1 MERLPLMHPTLQ
13 TGRLIL
19 REWRDDDV
27 APFSAMST
35 NPLVMQY
42 LTKLPDRSAIERWVD
57 DVRAHFRRH
66 GFGLWAIEIP
76 GIAPFVGFTGLTVVP
91 YEAHFTPAIEVAWR
105 LSPEYWRKGLVA
117 EAATTALNVGFR
129 SLEFQ
134 EIMANAA
141 INNSASIRVMERL
154 GMNRNPDDDFDH
166 PLKPPQDPLRRQ
178 VLFRIGRKE
187 WLTRHERS
195 IRPLSLERL
204 SKPRTPSGSGSSEGM
219 PAPAPTS
226 LRPKGG
232 PTACFGEF
240 TLTGILSV
248 LRTGFR

>member
-1 MERLPLMHPTLQ
+1 MERLALMHPTLQ
-13 TGRLIL
+13 TARLVL

-27 APFSAMST
+27 APFSVMST

-42 LTKLPDRSAIERWVD
+42 LTKLPDESAIERWVD
-57 DVRAHFRRH
+57 NVRAHFRLH

-76 GIAPFVGFTGLTVVP
+76 GIAPFVGFAGLTVVP

-105 LSPEYWRKGLVA
+105 LSPEYWRKGLVT
-117 EAATTALNVGFR
+117 EAATAALNVGFR

-134 EIMANAA
+134 EIVANAA

-166 PLKPPQDPLRRQ
+166 PLKPQQDPLRRQ
-178 VLFRIGRKE
+178 VLFRIHRKE

-195 IRPLSLERL
+195 
-204 SKPRTPSGSGSSEGM
+204 
-219 PAPAPTS
+219 
-226 LRPKGG
+226 
-232 PTACFGEF
+232 
-240 TLTGILSV
+240 V
-248 LRTGFR
+248 H